1 VIISYTIFKAYIH
14 SMFRTSQLWRNN
26 CANAPSIRKY
36 GCYITV
42 AVIFLWNDD
51 ATTTRTRHTVLRRYD
66 YCLLQVRVWD
76 NIPFQWHF
84 TFDSSGSWK
93 YSCWLLQWYTVWGR
107 DYQERREYYCCT
119 RSTRNPRMRD
129 ISNSFLIMLIYWS
142 WK

>member
-1 VIISYTIFKAYIH
+1 MIISYTIFKAYIH

-66 YCLLQVRVWD
+66 YCLLHKYEYEIIFLFNDILRLTHQGRESTVVGCCSDILYEDATTKSDASTTVVRGQLVTPVW
-76 NIPFQWHF
+76 
-84 TFDSSGSWK
+84 
-93 YSCWLLQWYTVWGR
+93 
-107 DYQERREYYCCT
+107 E
-119 RSTRNPRMRD
+119 
-129 ISNSFLIMLIYWS
+129 IYPILS
-142 WK
+142 